1 MSWLR
6 IITAT
11 LALAALAG
19 CSTVRLGYWQAP
31 NLLYW
36 WIDGHADLD
45 EAQSARVR
53 QDIDRF
59 MAWHRTEELPR
70 YAELLR
76 RWQAMVPHDLTA
88 DAVCRQYDEL
98 HQAWMR
104 LAEQG
109 SPALAALA
117 LQLDAT
123 QLAHLERHQRKQQE
137 SFAKD
142 FIQGTPEQRLRR
154 RMDRTLGRYKDL
166 YGSLTPAQQAL
177 VQEGLA
183 GSPFDPEAALQERR
197 HRDDGLRQLI
207 AQWQALPPGDA
218 QLARAT
224 TEAAGWLRSLLPPA
238 QATAAPMA
246 QVLRH
251 GCAQYAALHNS
262 TSPQQRAHAV
272 QALQAYEADF
282 RALARQD

>member
-59 MAWHRTEELPR
+59 MAWHRAEELPR

-76 RWQAMVPHDLTA
+76 RWQAMAPHDLTA
-88 DAVCRQYDEL
+88 DAVCRQYGEL
-98 HQAWMR
+98 HQIWER
-104 LAEQG
+104 LAGQG

-117 LQLDAT
+117 LQLDAA
-123 QLAHLERHQRKQQE
+123 QLAHLERHQRKKQE

-166 YGSLTPAQQAL
+166 YGNLTPAQQTL
-177 VQEGLA
+177 VKEGLA
-183 GSPFDPEAALQERR
+183 SSPFDPEAALQERQQ
-197 HRDDGLRQLI
+197 RDDGLRRLI
-207 AQWQALPPGDA
+207 GQWQAMPSDDA
-218 QLARAT
+218 RLARAT
-224 TEAAGWLRSLLPPA
+224 TEAADWLRPLLPSNRD
-238 QATAAPMA
+238 TAAPMA

-272 QALQAYEADF
+272 QALQAYEADV
-282 RALARQD
+282 RALTRQD